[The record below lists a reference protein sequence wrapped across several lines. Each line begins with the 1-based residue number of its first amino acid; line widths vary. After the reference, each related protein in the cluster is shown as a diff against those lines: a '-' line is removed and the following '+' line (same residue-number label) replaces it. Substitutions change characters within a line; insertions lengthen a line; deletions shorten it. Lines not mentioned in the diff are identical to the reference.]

1 MSKTQIPFE
10 TYIKLGTDW
19 NERQATLLA
28 MKDKKLQD
36 AQRYV
41 AERTHFLDPTTSFTE
56 ASKFATP
63 NGDVR
68 ALILD
73 IVPFEGIQSVRQVY
87 DALLFYLFNMEIS
100 VSEVLGEIT
109 IRENDGSRQH
119 GISQNRLTSSVCDGI
134 QVEFNGITFCQMYEA
149 SDAEDAFAV
158 VTADYV
164 DEDEL
169 YPYLP
174 EQRLRK
180 DVTAAITIK
189 LETRKTVN
197 ALGEEQEE
205 RMVVLRRAA
214 LLCLHKTDL
223 PIPVPILEGLR
234 DGIGSWGDAMIKT
247 VRSIVYPEHR
257 VLNSSGR
264 IAASIHEVT
273 EM

>member
-1 MSKTQIPFE
+1 
-10 TYIKLGTDW
+10 
-19 NERQATLLA
+19 
-28 MKDKKLQD
+28 MKDKKLQS
-36 AQRYV
+36 AQRYIT
-41 AERTHFLDPTTSFTE
+41 ERTHFLDPTTFFTE

-63 NGDVR
+63 NGDMR

-73 IVPFEGIQSVRQVY
+73 VVPFEGIQSVRQVY
-87 DALLFYLFNMEIS
+87 DALRFYLFNMEIS

-119 GISQNRLTSSVCDGI
+119 GISQNRLMSSVCDGI
-134 QVEFNGITFCQMYEA
+134 QVEVNGIAFGQMYEA
-149 SDAEDAFAV
+149 SDDKDAFAV
-158 VTADYV
+158 FTADYV

-180 DVTAAITIK
+180 DITAAITIK

-205 RMVVLRRAA
+205 RMVVLRRVA

-223 PIPVPILEGLR
+223 PIPGPILQGLR
-234 DGIGSWGDAMIKT
+234 DDIGNWGDVMIT
-247 VRSIVYPEHR
+247 TIRSVVYPEHR

-264 IAASIHEVT
+264 IAASVHEVT